1 MLCQVAADTADVTI
15 IRDCCALVQDRLSSA
30 EAKVAELTRQLQ
42 ELKVA
47 KVRLQTVTPCIW
59 HQEQPNSF

>member
-15 IRDCCALVQDRLSSA
+15 RGCCALVQDRLSSA
-30 EAKVAELTRQLQ
+30 KAKVAQLTRQLQ

-47 KVRLQTVTPCIW
+47 KVRLQTVMPRIW
-59 HQEQPNSF
+59 RQAQPDSF

>member
-1 MLCQVAADTADVTI
+1 M
-15 IRDCCALVQDRLSSA
+15 SA

-47 KVRLQTVTPCIW
+47 KVRLSSRRAVGMTQQTAHSEPSQRMTLLHGSSVAC
-59 HQEQPNSF
+59 